1 MSFDSFFFAV
11 RSAVRNIFR
20 NAVLSLASISVLT
33 VCLVFFGSMMLVI
46 QNVNAFLDSVGS
58 ENEIVIYLDENVTD
72 EQIESVRA
80 ELEEIRNITDIR
92 YESREQ
98 ALENYIT
105 SIGNPSL
112 TEGLDAS
119 VFRPSFIFELR
130 DLTKFDQT
138 MYELEKIEEIGKF
151 SSGENAGKPAIRSP
165 YEVVTKLIS
174 IREVLKALTVC
185 IMLIFLITAV
195 FIITNSVKLSVF
207 ARKDEIHIMKYVGA
221 TDFYIQLPYFIEGM
235 LVGLF
240 SGVLS
245 YFIQIGVYQAV
256 LVPILQDLELFSPVL
271 LQDGIGYLFWIF
283 VGCGLVVGALGS
295 VFPVKKYLNV

>member
-1 MSFDSFFFAV
+1 M
-11 RSAVRNIFR
+11 
-20 NAVLSLASISVLT
+20 
-33 VCLVFFGSMMLVI
+33 
-46 QNVNAFLDSVGS
+46 
-58 ENEIVIYLDENVTD
+58 
-72 EQIESVRA
+72 
-80 ELEEIRNITDIR
+80 
-92 YESREQ
+92 
-98 ALENYIT
+98 
-105 SIGNPSL
+105 
-112 TEGLDAS
+112 
-119 VFRPSFIFELR
+119 FRPSFIFELR

>member
-1 MSFDSFFFAV
+1 MSFDSFFFAF

-33 VCLVFFGSMMLVI
+33 VCLVLFGSMTLFI

-58 ENEIVIYLDENVTD
+58 ENEIVIYLEESVTD
-72 EQIESVRA
+72 EQVDAVRA
-80 ELEEIRNITDIR
+80 KLEAIRNINAIR

-98 ALENYIT
+98 ALENYIIST
-105 SIGNPSL
+105 GNPAL

-119 VFRPSFIFELR
+119 VFRPSFIFELQ

-138 MYELEKIEEIGKF
+138 MYELEKIEEIGTF

-165 YEVVTKLIS
+165 YEVVMRLIN
-174 IREVLKALTVC
+174 IREVLRALTVC
-185 IMLIFLITAV
+185 LMLIFLITTV

-207 ARKDEIHIMKYVGA
+207 ARREEIHIMKYVGA

-235 LVGLF
+235 LVGMF

-245 YFIQIGVYQAV
+245 YFLQMGVYETI
-256 LVPILQDLELFSPVL
+256 LIPILRDLDLFSPIL
-271 LQDGIGYLFWIF
+271 LQEGITYLLWIF
-283 VGCGLVVGALGS
+283 VGCGLIVGALGS